1 VLFTI
6 PVLISI
12 FLLVGESQSPV
23 ISSIPA
29 PYFCSARLGSGS
41 CSPLAD
47 FYDFRWLIFP
57 VSVLVPGVLLA
68 CLSVACW
75 SATSSSLCSCAKLRP
90 LNSLRAVRASAG
102 QIRWCFGSGF
112 FCPCQGSRSFSP
124 RVDLFVSRPSCVSWR
139 LFSLSRGQFPGPQR
153 NAQLAPFVPA
163 AAGPDS
169 FAAAVQFVIRQ
180 LFLCRPV
187 LASSFG
193 VAVRELLS
201 SSLRARSRFG
211 SA

>member
-102 QIRWCFGSGF
+102 QIRWRFGLRIF
-112 FCPCQGSRSFSP
+112 
-124 RVDLFVSRPSCVSWR
+124 
-139 LFSLSRGQFPGPQR
+139 LSVPG
-153 NAQLAPFVPA
+153 VT
-163 AAGPDS
+163 
-169 FAAAVQFVIRQ
+169 V
-180 LFLCRPV
+180 
-187 LASSFG
+187 
-193 VAVRELLS
+193 LLS
-201 SSLRARSRFG
+201 SRGPIRFSPQLRELALVFPLPGSVSRSAEERAARAFRSRG
-211 SA
+211 SWSRLFCCRRSVRHSSAVPVPPGSGLQFRCRCSRAAVVQS